1 MRPASSPGAPR
12 RLGLAFEVADL
23 LGLVLDLLLGAAE
36 LIFLLS
42 LELLLGALPAQRGV
56 AGHVSGCLLRAAG
69 DLVDEAHAITSFRA
83 HLPATREHETETGA
97 GAAFDRARNG
107 ARSAFRRESVG
118 LVPEAGLEHERPARV
133 IRLDRVIAEERDHL
147 APGQPLDDLE
157 RVVAKGA
164 LEDPAQAPDGGL
176 LVLLLE
182 RLLRLRHRVVEN
194 RDDDPVLDVGA
205 GAIRPSPGRLL
216 EEGHHGPRDV

>member
-97 GAAFDRARNG
+97 
-107 ARSAFRRESVG
+107 
-118 LVPEAGLEHERPARV
+118 VPPSIGLETAPVPLSAASQSASSPRPGSSTNAS
-133 IRLDRVIAEERDHL
+133 IA
-147 APGQPLDDLE
+147 
-157 RVVAKGA
+157 
-164 LEDPAQAPDGGL
+164 
-176 LVLLLE
+176 
-182 RLLRLRHRVVEN
+182 
-194 RDDDPVLDVGA
+194 
-205 GAIRPSPGRLL
+205 
-216 EEGHHGPRDV
+216 